1 MYHVIFD
8 ANMTEYT
15 FSLRFADEGLASLKT
30 KQSLRRQLCL
40 ISDRPQSKDLCPPS
54 VSDLFFY
61 LFLFSSVFLM
71 FLLSA
76 FRVFFY

>member
-8 ANMTEYT
+8 ANLTEYT

-40 ISDRPQSKDLCPPS
+40 ISDRPQNKD
-54 VSDLFFY
+54 VSTFCFWYVFY
-61 LFLFSSVFLM
+61 LFFCLFF
-71 FLLSA
+71 
-76 FRVFFY
+76 